1 MLLLK
6 LFVCVV
12 VARTCF
18 FSFQEKIENYNYYYA
33 RVCVCQ
39 VCVCVCCA
47 AIINLSTLVHAA
59 ASR

>member
-1 MLLLK
+1 MLIK

-12 VARTCF
+12 VARACF
-18 FSFQEKIENYNYYYA
+18 FSFQEKMNYNYYYA
-33 RVCVCQ
+33 CVY
-39 VCVCVCCA
+39 VCVCCA